1 MQRRQLLVSLCQYVG
16 MLFLVSV
23 SSAFAQTSG
32 GLYAPDPPPG
42 STYIRF
48 LVSQSDGPVDVMVDG
63 RSGVTK
69 LPAGQASP
77 YLILPGGKHSLELR
91 SSGASQAVLKTEI
104 AVSQGRAVTVAFAS
118 VAANSAPLLL
128 TDKTAANQLKA
139 LLTLYNLQQGGLEL
153 DILIADTNAKVLTG
167 VATAASASIAVNP
180 ISVKLAVVK
189 RGETSALAQV
199 QLSMV
204 AGGAYSIFVLT
215 DANGKL
221 QVLSSQNRTEP
232 FTKR

>member
-1 MQRRQLLVSLCQYVG
+1 MQHRQLLLSLCQRVA
-16 MLFLVSV
+16 MLFLAIASSV
-23 SSAFAQTSG
+23 SAQTSG

-48 LVSQSDGPVDVMVDG
+48 LVSQSDGPVDILVDG

-77 YLILPGGKHSLELR
+77 YLILPGGKHSIELR
-91 SSGASQAVLKTEI
+91 SSGASQTTLKSEI
-104 AVSQGRAVTVAFAS
+104 EVSQGRAATVAFTS
-118 VAANSAPLLL
+118 LAANSLPLLL

-139 LLTLYNLQQGGLEL
+139 LLTLYNLQPGGSEL
-153 DILIADTNAKVLTG
+153 DVLIADANTKVLAG
-167 VATAASASIAVNP
+167 VAASASASIAVNP

-199 QLSMV
+199 QLSMA
-204 AGGAYSIFVLT
+204 AGGAYSIFVLN
-215 DANGKL
+215 DVNGKL

>member
-1 MQRRQLLVSLCQYVG
+1 MQRRHLLVSLCQCVG
-16 MLFLVSV
+16 MLFLASAPW
-23 SSAFAQTSG
+23 AFAQTSG
-32 GLYAPDPPPG
+32 GLYAPDPPLG

-48 LVSQSDGPVDVMVDG
+48 LVSQSDAPVDIMVDG
-63 RSGVTK
+63 RPGVTK

-77 YLILPGGKHSLELR
+77 YLILPGGKHSIELR
-91 SSGASQAVLKTEI
+91 SSGASQTVLKTEV
-104 AVSQGRAVTVAFAS
+104 AVSQGRAVTVAFVS
-118 VAANSAPLLL
+118 LAANSAPLLL

-139 LLTLYNLQQGGLEL
+139 LLTLYNLQPGGPEL
-153 DILIADTNAKVLTG
+153 DVLIADTNAKVLTG
-167 VATAASASIAVNP
+167 VATSASASIAVNP

-215 DANGKL
+215 DASGKL